1 VGHAGGLAPGGVES
15 GHRAFPTEG
24 EVLFLQK
31 EKPMRYR
38 NLPRHAI
45 QFDLFPSVHQGP
57 LLGPD
62 WQRLPT
68 EVREKVTR
76 LMTRMLSE
84 HRARAQSERVSGG
97 WDDE

>member
-1 VGHAGGLAPGGVES
+1 MLEGLLLPGWNRGI
-15 GHRAFPTEG
+15 
-24 EVLFLQK
+24 VLFLQK
-31 EKPMRYR
+31 EKPMRHR
-38 NLPRHAI
+38 NRPRHAI
-45 QFDLFPSVHQGP
+45 QFDLFPSVRQGP

-97 WDDE
+97 RDDE

>member
-1 VGHAGGLAPGGVES
+1 MPKGLLLPGWNRGI
-15 GHRAFPTEG
+15 
-24 EVLFLQK
+24 VLFLQK
-31 EKPMRYR
+31 EKPMRHR
-38 NLPRHAI
+38 NRPRHAI
-45 QFDLFPSVHQGP
+45 QFDLFPSVHQGPP

-97 WDDE
+97 RDDE